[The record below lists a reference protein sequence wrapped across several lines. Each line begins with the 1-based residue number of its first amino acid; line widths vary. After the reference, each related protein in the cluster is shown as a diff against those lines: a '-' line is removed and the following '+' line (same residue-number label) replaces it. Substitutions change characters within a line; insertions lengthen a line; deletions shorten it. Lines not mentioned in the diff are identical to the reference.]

1 MIHNQS
7 RRHNLESVVSHQ
19 VQRPRKRLAKKEMKL
34 MPNIDNLNKSMKFRW
49 NAEAATVH
57 LTGM

>member
-7 RRHNLESVVSHQ
+7 RRHNLERVVSHQ
-19 VQRPRKRLAKKEMKL
+19 VQRPRKRLAKEEMKL
-34 MPNIDNLNKSMKFRW
+34 MPNIDNLNKSIKFRW